1 MKREP
6 VKWLR
11 DKMKSSYKQ
20 KEPCYICG
28 QTELIE
34 LHHLY
39 SVSELWNTWISK
51 NAITIESDE
60 HVVLHR
66 EQFFEDNKDKL
77 TNDVLYSLCKK
88 HHLRLHYLFGQTY
101 SNFTAER
108 VRSWLEKQKNGEGI
122 NGEGSHRLVSR

>member
-11 DKMKSSYKQ
+11 DKMKSSYKA

-28 QTELIE
+28 STEAIE

-39 SVSELWNTWISK
+39 SVSELWNSWINK
-51 NAITIESDE
+51 KGVIIDSDE
-60 HVVLHR
+60 SVVFYR
-66 EQFFEDNKDKL
+66 DEFYEDNSSML
-77 TNDVLYSLCKK
+77 NNDTLYSLCKK

-101 SNFTAER
+101 SNYTASK
-108 VRSWLEKQKNGEGI
+108 VQAWLEKQKNGEKI
-122 NGEGSHRLVSR
+122 NVERPDRLVS